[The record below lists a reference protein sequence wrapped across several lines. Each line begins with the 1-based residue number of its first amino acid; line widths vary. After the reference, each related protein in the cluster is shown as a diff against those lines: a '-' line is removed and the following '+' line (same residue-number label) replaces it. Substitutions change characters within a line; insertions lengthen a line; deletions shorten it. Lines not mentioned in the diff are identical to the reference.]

1 MKALEDVR
9 HEEKVNITMF
19 NLNKENLDLYSTFI
33 DQQEPAEQER
43 LNPQKE
49 KIGSLINHMD
59 ESLKEIREKSKLT
72 VEQINDAHDE
82 ILLLKQHRQVSEYI
96 AKEVA
101 TIEKIRK
108 RVDESRRDDNGRI
121 QKRSRSNI
129 EAAVESRDHLP
140 DSESSESEC
149 EEEETDVLLDMA
161 IEADSRKK
169 SNDDDEEEAISE
181 IDINYEDREVYENV
195 QCGEKD
201 DSILPGSR
209 IQVYWKGDK
218 CWYKGTVVGWD
229 ENRKLYLINYDNEE
243 DLEPMGEHL
252 TGPSKEKWE
261 YARATRKYR
270 TKTTKALEMDVC
282 RTIILI
288 NTSILSILSH
298 LQFITHH

>member
-1 MKALEDVR
+1 
-9 HEEKVNITMF
+9 MF

-43 LNPQKE
+43 LHPQKE

-108 RVDESRRDDNGRI
+108 RVDESRDDNGRI

-140 DSESSESEC
+140 ESESSESEC

-270 TKTTKALEMDVC
+270 TKTTKALEMDME
-282 RTIILI
+282 
-288 NTSILSILSH
+288 
-298 LQFITHH
+298 